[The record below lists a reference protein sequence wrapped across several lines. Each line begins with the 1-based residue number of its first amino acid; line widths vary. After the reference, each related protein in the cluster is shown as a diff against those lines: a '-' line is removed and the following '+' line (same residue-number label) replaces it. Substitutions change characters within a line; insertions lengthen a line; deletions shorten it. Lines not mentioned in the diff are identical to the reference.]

1 MESCFPGEIY
11 LDIKAQLHWLRRD
24 WSPGTPL
31 TGIQVSTTLC
41 LLLPLLSSTHHQVLY
56 ATQSNAIQLQ
66 DLTVKLPL
74 QARDGNSGDPE
85 DRKDLTGQPL
95 CHSGA
100 PAYPQH
106 RSHLHGPPG

>member
-1 MESCFPGEIY
+1 MERSLPVDYGHY
-11 LDIKAQLHWLRRD
+11 GLKA
-24 WSPGTPL
+24 GA
-31 TGIQVSTTLC
+31 GFLC
-41 LLLPLLSSTHHQVLY
+41 LPLPLPHSTHHQLLY
-56 ATQSNAIQLQ
+56 AIHSNA
-66 DLTVKLPL
+66 VPL
-74 QARDGNSGDPE
+74 QARDGDCGDSDSDPE